1 MDKQYIDHANIVVTH
16 SCNNHCKFCIDK
28 FVNTDNRIVSLA
40 DVEKFLKL
48 LRKNTDKCFSVLLLG
63 GEPTAAPTEF
73 LIKAADLIHH
83 YGFRIMMS
91 TNGINKEKIIEL
103 LPYYDWIQVTVYN
116 DAQINFWRQWP
127 NKINIKYCGDRLL
140 TMEKL
145 KHFIEYTNEFARR
158 SVSMYFTPDWQ
169 ELCTDEDV
177 WNLLNSL
184 EWKRNGS
191 YYYTFYKGVRFK
203 RCIPGETNLIDE
215 PTIPKLYP
223 NGNYNKTWCHEE
235 LDDYLSENRWKNENL

>member
-1 MDKQYIDHANIVVTH
+1 
-16 SCNNHCKFCIDK
+16 
-28 FVNTDNRIVSLA
+28 VSLEN
-40 DVEKFLKL
+40 VEKFMKL

-63 GEPTAAPTEF
+63 GEPTTAPADF
-73 LIKAADLIHH
+73 LIKVADLVHQ

-91 TNGINKEKIIEL
+91 TNGIDKKKIIDL
-103 LPYYDWIQVTVYN
+103 LPYYDWVQITVYN
-116 DAQINFWRQWP
+116 DAQIDFWRQWSD
-127 NKINIKYCGDRLL
+127 KINIKYPGDRSL

-145 KHFIEYTNEFARR
+145 KHFIEYTNGFTRR

-169 ELCTDEDV
+169 ELCADEEV
-177 WNLLNSL
+177 WRLLNSL

-191 YYYTFYKGVRFK
+191 YYYTFYEGVRFK
-203 RCIPGETNLIDE
+203 KGIPGETNLIDE

-235 LDDYLSENRWKNENL
+235 LDDYLSDGQWTDNSFD